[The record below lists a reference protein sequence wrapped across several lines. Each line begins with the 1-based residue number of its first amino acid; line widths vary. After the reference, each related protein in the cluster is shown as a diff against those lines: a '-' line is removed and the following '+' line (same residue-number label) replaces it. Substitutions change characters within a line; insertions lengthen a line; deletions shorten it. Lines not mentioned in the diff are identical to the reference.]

1 MPSSLQYPL
10 ERHREVQRFRMPV
23 EPEAPPWFTLV
34 AVSPIIT
41 ITDWNGTFRAPF
53 LALSDGPET
62 EYVSARFIRAGG
74 GFVFVAAWAARA
86 AIGPAA
92 RAGQLPDIHRL
103 SPIMTHDLCR

>member
-62 EYVSARFIRAGG
+62 EYVSARFK
-74 GFVFVAAWAARA
+74 
-86 AIGPAA
+86 
-92 RAGQLPDIHRL
+92 QLLVQALPENRRRTEVSATSNWQL
-103 SPIMTHDLCR
+103 WCRR